1 MDSSFQ
7 ASPLLIGYLRPYRD
21 RIDRGEEA
29 MHARVSFYEVAS
41 GGDVAAA
48 VKGFEDA
55 MEPVRQMEG
64 NQGVALLVDRN
75 SGKAITITY
84 WDSEDHLQSSAEQ
97 ANKLRQEASDTGGLT
112 IQGVESYE
120 VALESR

>member
-1 MDSSFQ
+1 
-7 ASPLLIGYLRPYRD
+7 
-21 RIDRGEEA
+21 

-55 MEPVRQMEG
+55 MEPLRQMEG
-64 NQGVALLVDRN
+64 NEGATLLVASD

-84 WDSEDHLQSSAEQ
+84 WDTEEHLRSSAER
-97 ANKLRQEASDTGGLT
+97 ANKLRQETADTGGLS
-112 IQGVESYE
+112 IEGVQSYE
-120 VALESR
+120 VAMDSRP